1 MKVAIRV
8 DASLQMGTGHVMRC
22 KTLADQLRTRN
33 ANVRFICRQLPGNMI
48 SFLTGAGYDVTT
60 LPLSNV
66 SGEGINGDYQSPS
79 MSDDLQM
86 EDAYQTIDVLNDFSA
101 DWLIV
106 DNYQFDIVWERLI
119 RPYTKSISV
128 IDDLADREHDC
139 DVLLDQNLYQNIH
152 ERYKELVS
160 KDTVLLLG
168 PRFVLLRPEFY
179 KASKTLADKDGSVRK
194 ILVFFGGVDKT
205 CQTEKVIEAISQV
218 DLSNVIINIIVG
230 SGNLSADKISNMCSE
245 LMNVVIH
252 HQVSNMAELIAD
264 SDFSIGAGGAT
275 TWERCFL
282 GLPSATIIV
291 APNQSEATIVLDGLG
306 ATWNL
311 GWHENVTADM
321 IAEKIQEVCSDSDAL
336 LRMRNLAFQIMD
348 KTETND
354 LLGLCE
360 TMFKLNNDWYSHL
373 DSNQGPKRY
382 ERCALTN

>member
-22 KTLADQLRTRN
+22 KTLADQLRSRN

-66 SGEGINGDYQSPS
+66 SGEGINGDYQNPS

-119 RPYTKSISV
+119 RPYTKKISV
-128 IDDLADREHDC
+128 IDDLADRGHDC
-139 DVLLDQNLYQNIH
+139 DVLLDQNLYQDLH
-152 ERYKELVS
+152 GRYKNLVP
-160 KDTVLLLG
+160 KNTIMLLG
-168 PRFVLLRPEFY
+168 PSFVLLRPEFY
-179 KASKTLADKDGSVRK
+179 KASSNLYNKDGSVQK

-205 CQTEKVIEAISQV
+205 CQTEKVIQAISKI
-218 DLSNVIINIIVG
+218 DISNVIINVIVG
-230 SGNLSADKISNMCSE
+230 SGNLSADKISNMCVD
-245 LMNVVIH
+245 LPNFVVH

-291 APNQSEATIVLDGLG
+291 APNQSEATVVLDGLG

-311 GWHENVTADM
+311 GWHENVTEEM
-321 IAEKIQEVCSDSDAL
+321 IAKKIKEVCTNPDAL
-336 LRMRNLAFQIMD
+336 LRMRNLAFKVME
-348 KTETND
+348 KTEKNNM
-354 LLGLCE
+354 LSLCE
-360 TMFKLNNDWYSHL
+360 IMFKLNN
-373 DSNQGPKRY
+373 
-382 ERCALTN
+382 T